1 LDVYFRTSRR
11 ELLTARTMVDEA
23 RLRDLLVKV
32 RCRGWALVDQELE
45 MGVRSIAAPIR
56 DLRGNVLAALNV
68 STHAGRAPGGEM
80 ERPSPPHLLNAA
92 KLVGERV
99 TVR

>member
-1 LDVYFRTSRR
+1 MDEAALR
-11 ELLTARTMVDEA
+11 ELLD
-23 RLRDLLVKV
+23 KV
-32 RCRGWALVDQELE
+32 RCQGWALVDQELE

-68 STHAGRAPGGEM
+68 STHAGRVTAQEM
-80 ERPSPPHLLNAA
+80 EQVFLPYLLNAA

-99 TVR
+99 TAR